1 MKSDER
7 QDRNQDHLKH
17 NDGSVLIKKNYV
29 ENIKELPVGK
39 ENTTL
44 YFPVGT
50 PRLQCRLLGISS
62 VASREKKF
70 SINP

>member
-7 QDRNQDHLKH
+7 QDRNQDHLKY
-17 NDGSVLIKKNYV
+17 NDGSVLIKKTNYV

-44 YFPVGT
+44 YFLVGT
-50 PRLQCRLLGISS
+50 PRLQCRLL
-62 VASREKKF
+62 
-70 SINP
+70 